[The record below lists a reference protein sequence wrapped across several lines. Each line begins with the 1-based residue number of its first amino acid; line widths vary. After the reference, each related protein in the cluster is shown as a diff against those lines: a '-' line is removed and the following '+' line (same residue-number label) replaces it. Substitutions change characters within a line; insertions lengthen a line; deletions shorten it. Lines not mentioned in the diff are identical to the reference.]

1 MKIEL
6 ELDNQE
12 AEAFL
17 VARTKDVNVT
27 KYSDEAKEQ
36 AVKNALYDVFFET
49 LGTFEIQR
57 AVELKKLQ
65 MQQWIQE
72 KQKIYNGT
80 KPQPEKEKAE

>member
-27 KYSDEAKEQ
+27 KYSDEAKEE
-36 AVKNALYDVFFET
+36 AVKIALYDVFFET
-49 LGTFEIQR
+49 LGAFEIQR
-57 AVELKKLQ
+57 AAELKKLQ

-72 KQKIYNGT
+72 KQKIYNGG
-80 KPQPEKEKAE
+80 KPQNEKETTK

>member
-27 KYSDEAKEQ
+27 KYSDDAKEE
-36 AVKNALYDVFFET
+36 AVKIALYDVFFET
-49 LGTFEIQR
+49 LGAFEIQR
-57 AVELKKLQ
+57 AAELKKLQ

-72 KQKIYNGT
+72 KQKIYNGA
-80 KPQPEKEKAE
+80 KPQTEKETTK

>member
-6 ELDNQE
+6 ELNDQE
-12 AEAFL
+12 AEAFI

-27 KYSDEAKEQ
+27 KYSQEAKEQ
-36 AVKNALYDVFFET
+36 AVKVALYDVFFET

-72 KQKIYNGT
+72 KQKVYNT
-80 KPQPEKEKAE
+80 KQEEAEK

>member
-6 ELDNQE
+6 ELNDQE
-12 AEAFL
+12 AEAFI

-27 KYSDEAKEQ
+27 KYSQEAKEQ
-36 AVKNALYDVFFET
+36 AVKVALYDVFFET

-72 KQKIYNGT
+72 KQKIYNNKQEGT
-80 KPQPEKEKAE
+80 EK